1 MTDLDPDI
9 RDDRDSRR
17 YELTLDG
24 LTSVVMYN
32 EAGGGLMITETLVP
46 PPLEGRGVA
55 SRMARHVLED
65 IRRRGLVVLPT
76 CPFFSGYLKK
86 HPEWRDVV
94 HPSYRLALGL

>member
-1 MTDLDPDI
+1 MTELDPDI
-9 RDDRDSRR
+9 RDDREARR
-17 YELTLDG
+17 YELTIDG

-32 EAGGGLMITETLVP
+32 EAGGGLMITETIVP
-46 PPLEGRGVA
+46 PALEGRGIA

-76 CPFFSGYLKK
+76 CPFFAAYLKK
-86 HPEWRDVV
+86 HPEWTDVV

>member
-1 MTDLDPDI
+1 MTELDPDI
-9 RDDRDSRR
+9 RDDREARR
-17 YELTLDG
+17 YELTIDG

-32 EAGGGLMITETLVP
+32 EAGGGLMITETIVP
-46 PPLEGRGVA
+46 PALEGRGIA

-76 CPFFSGYLKK
+76 CPFFAAYLKK
-86 HPEWRDVV
+86 HPEWTGVV